1 MKVPV
6 FILGIIT
13 LTAGYKLALTA
24 VNRGAVNILFVSI
37 LLVVIATYCLF
48 TAGSIFILKCM
59 KKNPK
64 FYYKT
69 KNFISVSNLMF
80 RMKHNAAGL
89 ASICVL
95 STGVILLLT
104 CGFSLMMLIGKI

>member
-1 MKVPV
+1 
-6 FILGIIT
+6 
-13 LTAGYKLALTA
+13 
-24 VNRGAVNILFVSI
+24 
-37 LLVVIATYCLF
+37 
-48 TAGSIFILKCM
+48 M

-104 CGFSLMMLIGKI
+104 CGFSLMMLIGKNIDDRYPTDIIVTETVSEA